1 MDRLLQGFPLRPV
14 TAHDAFPAS
23 QTGPV
28 VAGLVLTSLALVSLL
43 CIYLGWQGRL
53 VLAEAAGLIVIAIVI
68 GIAAARMLLPGR
80 VRADSTTGAVTLDHF
95 GDLVTWHSSTG
106 NVLAASVTSGH
117 GMGLDSAM
125 LHGHGLLNQVH
136 VADRPLFLKTL
147 SDAAHGDRVTSATI
161 RLMASAEK
169 TSPPVA
175 HWLELRAR
183 RIGQDPSREGA
194 TVIAAMQD
202 VTLRRSDEESR
213 EQVLRQAETAASA
226 KGSFLATVSHE
237 LRTPLNAIIGFS
249 EMLSNE
255 ALRPSNVAQQFE
267 YARIIHSS
275 GHHLLEVVNALL
287 DVSKI
292 ESGAMTLD
300 QEPADIA
307 VLIGNCCDL
316 MGIRALSN
324 GIHFERVT
332 GTGLEQVICDRRAIK
347 QIILNLLSNA
357 LKFTPAGGNVTI
369 AAVRDGQMIDISVA
383 DSGIGI
389 SAEDLPRLGQPFFQ
403 AKGTYDRAY
412 EGTGLGLSVVR
423 GLVGLHGG
431 TLEVESAPGSGT
443 RVCLRIPADGSSGS
457 IEPVQIATFVKS
469 PPRGLAHLE
478 PYRLTA

>member
-1 MDRLLQGFPLRPV
+1 M
-14 TAHDAFPAS
+14 T
-23 QTGPV
+23 
-28 VAGLVLTSLALVSLL
+28 AGLVLTSLALVALL
-43 CIYLGWQGRL
+43 CVFLGWQGRL
-53 VLAEAAGLIVIAIVI
+53 MLAEAAGLIAIAAVI
-68 GIAAARMLLPGR
+68 GLAATRMLLPA
-80 VRADSTTGAVTLDHF
+80 RAETAGAPAAGLDHF
-95 GDLVTWHSSTG
+95 GDLVTWHNSTG
-106 NVLAASVTSGH
+106 TVLAASLTPGH
-117 GMGLDSAM
+117 DMGLQASS
-125 LHGHGLLNQVH
+125 LHGQGLLNQVH

-147 SDAAHGDRVTSATI
+147 SDAAHGDQVTSATI
-161 RLMASAEK
+161 RLMIRAEAMA
-169 TSPPVA
+169 PPVMR
-175 HWLELRAR
+175 WLDLRAR

-194 TVIAAMQD
+194 TVVATMQD
-202 VTLRRSDEESR
+202 VTLRRNAEEGR
-213 EQVLRQAETAASA
+213 EQVLRKAETAASA
-226 KGSFLATVSHE
+226 RSGFLATVSHE

-255 ALRPSNVAQQFE
+255 ALRPADGTQQLE

-300 QEPADIA
+300 QEPADLA
-307 VLIGNCCDL
+307 GLIGNCCDL
-316 MGIRALSN
+316 MGIRALST
-324 GIHFERVT
+324 GIRFERVT
-332 GTGLEQVICDRRAIK
+332 GTGLEQVVCDRRAIK

-369 AAVRDGQMIDISVA
+369 AAVRDGRMVDISVT

-431 TLEVESAPGSGT
+431 TLEIESAPGSGT

-457 IEPVQIATFVKS
+457 SEPVQIATYVKS
-469 PPRGLAHLE
+469 PPRGLTHLE

>member
-1 MDRLLQGFPLRPV
+1 LRPI
-14 TAHDAFPAS
+14 PANNALAAG
-23 QTGPV
+23 QAGPV
-28 VAGLVLTSLALVSLL
+28 VAGLVLASLGLVSLL
-43 CIYLGWQGRL
+43 CAFLGWHGRL
-53 VLAEAAGLIVIAIVI
+53 SAVEATGLIALAAVI
-68 GIAAARMLLPGR
+68 GMAAARMLLPFR
-80 VRADSTTGAVTLDHF
+80 DSAAVMPAAALDHF

-106 NVLAASVTSGH
+106 TVLAAQVAPGH
-117 GMGLDSAM
+117 DLELDSTM
-125 LHGHGLLNQVH
+125 LHGQGLLNHIH

-147 SDAAHGDRVTSATI
+147 SDAAHGDQVTSATV
-161 RLMASAEK
+161 RLMAR
-169 TSPPVA
+169 TTVY
-175 HWLELRAR
+175 WLELRAR

-194 TVIAAMQD
+194 TVVAAMQD
-202 VTLRRSDEESR
+202 VTLRRNAEETR
-213 EQVLRQAETAASA
+213 EQALRQAETAASA

-255 ALRPSNVAQQFE
+255 ALRPSDEAQQFE

-300 QEPADIA
+300 QEPADLA
-307 VLIGNCCDL
+307 VMIGNCCDL
-316 MGIRALSN
+316 MGIRAIAT
-324 GIHFERVT
+324 GIRFERVA
-332 GTGLEQVICDRRAIK
+332 GDGLEQVICDRRAIK

-369 AAVRDGQMIDISVA
+369 AAIRDGRMIDISVT

-431 TLEVESAPGSGT
+431 TLEIESAPGSGT
-443 RVCLRIPADGSSGS
+443 RVCLRIPADGSGS
-457 IEPVQIATFVKS
+457 STEPVRIATFVKS
-469 PPRGLAHLE
+469 PPRGLTHLE

>member
-1 MDRLLQGFPLRPV
+1 MDRLLQGFLLRPV
-14 TAHDAFPAS
+14 TAHNAFQAS
-23 QTGPV
+23 ETGPLV
-28 VAGLVLTSLALVSLL
+28 TGLVLTSLALVSLL
-43 CIYLGWQGRL
+43 CAFLGWQGRL
-53 VLAEAAGLIVIAIVI
+53 ALAEMAGLIAIAAVI
-68 GIAAARMLLPGR
+68 GLAAVRMLLP
-80 VRADSTTGAVTLDHF
+80 VRGSATVPPAVTLDHF

-106 NVLAASVTSGH
+106 TVLAASVTAGQ
-117 GMGLDSAM
+117 GMSLDSAM
-125 LHGHGLLNQVH
+125 LHGQGLLNQIH

-147 SDAAHGDRVTSATI
+147 SDAAHGDQVTSATI
-161 RLMASAEK
+161 RLMILTEPM
-169 TSPPVA
+169 TQPVVY
-175 HWLELRAR
+175 WLELRAR
-183 RIGQDPSREGA
+183 RVGQDPSREGA
-194 TVIAAMQD
+194 TVVAAMQD
-202 VTLRRSDEESR
+202 VTLRRTAEEAR
-213 EQVLRQAETAASA
+213 ELVLRQAETAANT

-255 ALRPSNVAQQFE
+255 ALRPSDEAQQVE

-300 QEPADIA
+300 QEPADLA

-316 MGIRALSN
+316 MGIRAISS
-324 GIHFERVT
+324 GIRFERVT
-332 GTGLEQVICDRRAIK
+332 GTGLDQVICDRRAIK

-357 LKFTPAGGNVTI
+357 LKFTPTGGHVTI
-369 AAVRDGQMIDISVA
+369 AAVRDGRMIDISVT

-389 SAEDLPRLGQPFFQ
+389 LAEDLPRLGQPFFQ

-431 TLEVESAPGSGT
+431 TLEIESAPGSGT

-457 IEPVQIATFVKS
+457 SEPVQIATYVKS
-469 PPRGLAHLE
+469 PPRGLTHLE